1 MTQEVVQ
8 KKKTFV
14 SFIQEELGE
23 LTTLPPY
30 EEAPDKY
37 VDWGDKES
45 FKVKTARGECA
56 A

>member
-1 MTQEVVQ
+1 MTQEAGQ

-14 SFIQEELGE
+14 AFIQEELGQ
-23 LTTLPPY
+23 LTNLPPY

-37 VDWGDKES
+37 IDWGDNES